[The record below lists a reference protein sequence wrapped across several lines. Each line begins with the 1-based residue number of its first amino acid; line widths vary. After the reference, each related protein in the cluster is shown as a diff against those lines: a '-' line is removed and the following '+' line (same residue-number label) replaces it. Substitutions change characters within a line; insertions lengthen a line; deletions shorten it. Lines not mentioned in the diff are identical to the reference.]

1 MRWGCH
7 LGGVVKMAG
16 QAGLSAVTP
25 SVNFSVSAVSPSVGS
40 MDEIE
45 PVLTWDEKMVVVA
58 VFAALTREPK
68 TTVCDT
74 PAQHL
79 ESPGR
84 HVSNT

>member
-7 LGGVVKMAG
+7 LGGGDKIAG
-16 QAGLSAVTP
+16 QDVSVVPIP
-25 SVNFSVSAVSPSVGS
+25 SVNRLVSAVSPSVGG

-45 PVLTWDEKMVVVA
+45 PGLTWDEKMVIVG
-58 VFAALTREPK
+58 VFVALTREPK
-68 TTVCDT
+68 TTVFDT

-84 HVSNT
+84 PVSNT